1 MSPDE
6 PDLSAFPPT
15 RAEILRIVKDRGTA
29 SLSDLSK
36 ELGLTRENVRQQLK
50 ELQQGGWVTAEALEK
65 GSGRGRPTTRFAL
78 TAAGDHLF
86 PKHYDDLTL
95 TLLET
100 VERRYGSAVLQQAMA
115 DLTDANVAKW
125 QERLE
130 GLDLDRRIEALQG
143 IYFENDPYTEVHKA
157 QGEYRLIE
165 KNCPYLSVAERR
177 PQMCSITVSTLS
189 RLLGYRVV
197 REKRFQDGD
206 HRCVFRVRRD
216 KPIDPESFSFEFEP
230 EPSSEL

>member
-1 MSPDE
+1 MSPDK

-29 SLSDLSK
+29 SLSELSE

-50 ELQQGGWVTAEALEK
+50 ELQQGGWVTAEALDK
-65 GSGRGRPTTRFAL
+65 GSGRGRPATRFAL

-125 QERLE
+125 EERLK
-130 GLDLDRRIEALQG
+130 GLDLDRRIEALRG
-143 IYFENDPYTEVHKA
+143 IYFEDDPYTEVHKT